1 MKNCTK
7 EKFLE
12 LLRKTNFLDYT
23 IFTCLNK
30 ACQDF
35 IFKLSELIDL
45 LCQSKKLRLR
55 ANLKPWMDS
64 ETTSAIRR
72 GLNFSKNTNTLV

>member
-7 EKFLE
+7 ENFLE
-12 LLRKTNFLDYT
+12 LLRKTFLDYT

-45 LCQSKKLRLR
+45 LSQSKKLKLR
-55 ANLKPWMDS
+55 ANSKPWMDS
-64 ETTSAIRR
+64 ETISAIRR
-72 GLNFSKNTNTLV
+72 RLNFSKNTNTLV